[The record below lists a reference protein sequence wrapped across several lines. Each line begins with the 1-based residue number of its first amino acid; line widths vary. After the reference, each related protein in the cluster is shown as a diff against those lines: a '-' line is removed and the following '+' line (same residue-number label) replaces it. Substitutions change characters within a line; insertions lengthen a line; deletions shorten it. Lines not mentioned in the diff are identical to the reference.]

1 MMLPLCFILIYQVK
15 YPSAYEH
22 DVLFDI
28 LGVIQFHMICVC
40 VCVCVCVLLCW
51 VCTLKHMIDGMLC
64 VEKEYLEHMSTYI
77 CVEREALEDMIFET
91 FLLSMK
97 F

>member
-40 VCVCVCVLLCW
+40 VCVCW
-51 VCTLKHMIDGMLC
+51 AWTIKHMTNVMFC
-64 VEKEYLEHMSTYI
+64 VEQGALEHMGKLMF
-77 CVEREALEDMIFET
+77 CVEHEALEH
-91 FLLSMK
+91 MK
-97 F
+97 R